1 MILVDANLLIYAV
14 NLDAPHHDRAQRW
27 LQQTL
32 SGTTSVGLPWTSLL
46 AFVRITTRPGVL
58 ANPMPVEEALGF
70 VDEWLAQP
78 FVESVLPGDGHWA
91 ILRNLLRASGTAG
104 NLTSDAHLAALA
116 IERGAVICS
125 ADYDFRRFPGVE
137 HVNPLEEH
145 KPRPL
150 GRG

>member
-14 NLDAPHHDRAQRW
+14 NRDAPHHERARRW
-27 LQQTL
+27 LQETL
-32 SGTTSVGLPWTSLL
+32 SGTSSVGLPWISLL

-58 ANPMPVEEALGF
+58 ANPMPVDEAIGF
-70 VDEWLAQP
+70 VDEWLDRP
-78 FVESVLPGDGHWA
+78 LVWPVYPGDGHWA
-91 ILRNLLRASGTAG
+91 ILRNLLRGSGAAG

-116 IERGAVICS
+116 LERGATVCS

-145 KPRPL
+145 AYRRRHP
-150 GRG
+150 

>member
-14 NLDAPHHDRAQRW
+14 NLDAPHHRSARRW
-27 LQQTL
+27 LQEVL
-32 SGTTSVGLPWTSLL
+32 SGTASVGLPWTSLL

-58 ANPMPVEEALGF
+58 ANPLAVEEAIGF
-70 VDEWLAQP
+70 VDEWLDQP
-78 FVESVLPGDGHWA
+78 FVEPVLPGDGHWP

-116 IERGAVICS
+116 IERGATICS

-137 HVNPLEEH
+137 HVNPLEERASP
-145 KPRPL
+145 PR
-150 GRG
+150 